1 MAGDDCFLMRADSPD
16 EQCFPLAKAPVKL
29 TAMEDD
35 VEPLLQAIRAG
46 ESDALNTLLV
56 QHRDAVRAAVTLR
69 MDHHLRA
76 RVDESD
82 IVQEASLI
90 VSQRIADFLV
100 RRPMTFRLWFRQT
113 AIECLLQARRK
124 HVVSDRRA
132 VGREVSIDDHS
143 AIVLA
148 ERLLGR
154 PSPSNAAL
162 AQERAGQVRAA
173 IEELSEDDRDI
184 ILLRSFE
191 GLSNADAATVLDL
204 HPDASSKR
212 FARAL
217 LRLRDRF
224 VAWGLS
230 G

>member
-1 MAGDDCFLMRADSPD
+1 
-16 EQCFPLAKAPVKL
+16 
-29 TAMEDD
+29 
-35 VEPLLQAIRAG
+35 
-46 ESDALNTLLV
+46 
-56 QHRDAVRAAVTLR
+56 
-69 MDHHLRA
+69 
-76 RVDESD
+76 
-82 IVQEASLI
+82 
-90 VSQRIADFLV
+90 
-100 RRPMTFRLWFRQT
+100 MTFRLWFRQT

-191 GLSNADAATVLDL
+191 GLSNAEAATVLGV
-204 HPDASSKR
+204 HVDASSKR

-217 LRLRDRF
+217 IRLRDRF
-224 VAWGLS
+224 VAYGLS